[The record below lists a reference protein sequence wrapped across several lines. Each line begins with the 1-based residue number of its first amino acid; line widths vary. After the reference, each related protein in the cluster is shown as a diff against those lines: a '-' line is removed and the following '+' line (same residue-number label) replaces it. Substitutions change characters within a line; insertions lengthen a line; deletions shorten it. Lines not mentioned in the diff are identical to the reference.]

1 MQLKYSLFFH
11 FLKKLKKNMQ
21 MKNSSIGGDWYQYCD
36 VVFTP
41 YKDLIGTEILPKSHI
56 FYKLLKD
63 DVTFLQ
69 TMSEDD
75 ISQKV
80 KFSLNPD
87 VKLYIQS
94 LGHIVGASVLPFLR

>member
-1 MQLKYSLFFH
+1 
-11 FLKKLKKNMQ
+11 MQ

-41 YKDLIGTEILPKSHI
+41 FKDLIWSEILPKSHI

-75 ISQKV
+75 IGRWAE
-80 KFSLNPD
+80 FS
-87 VKLYIQS
+87 
-94 LGHIVGASVLPFLR
+94 